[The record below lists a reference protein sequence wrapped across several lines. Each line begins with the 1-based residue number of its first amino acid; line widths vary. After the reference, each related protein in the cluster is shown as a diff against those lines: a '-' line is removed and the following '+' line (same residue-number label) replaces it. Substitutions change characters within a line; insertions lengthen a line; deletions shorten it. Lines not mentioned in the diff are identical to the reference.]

1 MARRPEHADTP
12 TIVNRRA
19 THDYAV
25 LATLECG
32 IALLGSEVK
41 SLRQGKA
48 QLTDAFAKIER
59 GRLVLLNCHI
69 DPYDKA
75 GGVSHEPKRARYL
88 LAHKREI
95 RRLESECREK
105 GVTLVPLRIY
115 FKNGLAKVELA
126 VARGRQAH
134 DKRDQIRRKEQEKEI
149 RRATSAR
156 RR

>member
-1 MARRPEHADTP
+1 MSGPRDNATP
-12 TIVNRRA
+12 TLTNRRA
-19 THDYAV
+19 SHDYDL

-48 QLTDAFAKIER
+48 QLTDSFARIER
-59 GRLVLLNCHI
+59 GRLVLHNCHI
-69 DPYDKA
+69 DPYDKS
-75 GGVSHEPKRARYL
+75 GGVSHEPKRARFL

-105 GVTLVPLRIY
+105 SVTLIPLRLY
-115 FKNGLAKVELA
+115 FKNGRAKVELA

-134 DKRDQIRRKEQEKEI
+134 DKRDSIRRKEQEKEI
-149 RRATSAR
+149 RRATSIR
-156 RR
+156 PR